1 MGAIVGKEVVGEAV
15 VEKARSSWAISGA
28 RPNTRITGMSWTAL
42 SGVRR
47 LWAKRPWARPWVGDE
62 DGDAVGEE
70 DGALETFA
78 LVCEE
83 VVNEPV
89 CKEEGDALDG
99 DALDGDAVGEEDGA
113 EVNSQFSVPRKMF
126 RTTALFVAEKE
137 QTNKYIN

>member
-15 VEKARSSWAISGA
+15 VEKARSSWAISWA
-28 RPNTRITGMSWTAL
+28 RPNTRITWMSWTAL

-47 LWAKRPWARPWVGDE
+47 LWAKRPWARLLVGDE

-99 DALDGDAVGEEDGA
+99 DSLDGDTVGKEDGTK
-113 EVNSQFSVPRKMF
+113 VNYQFSVPRKVC
-126 RTTALFVAEKE
+126 R
-137 QTNKYIN
+137 